1 MIDKQKSLIDNIKIL
16 KLDTPYLIRDLYDQ
30 KINEENNLLQILGV
44 DTINEKNAH
53 MLYAEVQNSNEI
65 TDNYTDIFVSERKIA
80 IEQAEEAGIDLHLS
94 MLEVDF
100 DIDELNGTLNGGEQD
115 AEQDPGNIAE
125 IA

>member
-1 MIDKQKSLIDNIKIL
+1 
-16 KLDTPYLIRDLYDQ
+16 
-30 KINEENNLLQILGV
+30 
-44 DTINEKNAH
+44 

-115 AEQDPGNIAE
+115 AEQNPGNITE
-125 IA
+125 IN